1 MIVNYGQYAHY
12 IQTKTA
18 PLGRF
23 CCCIMILSF
32 FVHELA
38 YIIFFQYFCR
48 KFNPK
53 LMEIIICILAILL
66 ITTVATGVYII
77 VRLQEKR
84 KETEIALAT
93 KQTELDFER
102 KANEEARKQADEKL
116 TEQIKYL
123 QTELTNTTQKLL
135 ETRSEKLEQS
145 NKTQM
150 SSIIDPL
157 KETIAKLE
165 KEMKETQT
173 QHGNTT
179 TRLEHS
185 IKTLVEKTES
195 IGTRA
200 DRLVETLLYQPKSQ
214 GDWGEMIV
222 KEMLDSQGLKEGI
235 HYVYQPTLRNEKG
248 QTLRNEETN
257 KIMRP
262 DFILH
267 LDDKEDV
274 IIDSKMTITS
284 YDNYVHAKT
293 DEERQQYAKDI
304 LMSIHGHIA
313 ELKRAN
319 YSAYIE
325 NGRRSADFVFMF
337 IPNEGAM
344 QVALAHEKNLWRD
357 TFVKDRIFI
366 VSEMNLYAA
375 LRIVNITWRQTE
387 QNKSY
392 AKVFETVGVMLD
404 RLNGFIE
411 KFGKIEKGLQQASK
425 AYDEANNQLMVS
437 SQSVL
442 STGKRLSEMGV
453 KTKKALPIANIEHE
467 FRSSGV
473 QEFRSSGVTSE
484 HENEE

>member
-1 MIVNYGQYAHY
+1 MAIIIG
-12 IQTKTA
+12 
-18 PLGRF
+18 
-23 CCCIMILSF
+23 ILSF
-32 FVHELA
+32 LLVTT
-38 YIIFFQYFCR
+38 ITIGIYF
-48 KFNPK
+48 
-53 LMEIIICILAILL
+53 
-66 ITTVATGVYII
+66 I
-77 VRLQEKR
+77 VRLQEKC
-84 KETEIALAT
+84 KDKEIALAT
-93 KQTELDFER
+93 KQAELDFER
-102 KANEEARKQADEKL
+102 KSNERARTLANNQIE
-116 TEQIKYL
+116 EQIKFL
-123 QTELTNTTQKLL
+123 QAELTNTTQKLL
-135 ETRSEKLEQS
+135 DSRSEKLEHN
-145 NKTQM
+145 NKMQM

-157 KETIAKLE
+157 KETISKLE

-179 TRLEHS
+179 TRLEQS
-185 IKTLVEKTES
+185 IKNLVEKTEN
-195 IGTRA
+195 IGMRA

-222 KEMLDSQGLKEGI
+222 KEMLNSQGLKEGI
-235 HYVYQPTLRNEKG
+235 HYLYQPTLRDDKG
-248 QTLRNEETN
+248 QTLHNEDTH

-293 DEERQQYAKDI
+293 DEEREQYAKEI
-304 LMSIHGHIA
+304 LVSIHNHIT

-325 NGRRSADFVFMF
+325 SGRRSADFVFMF

-366 VSEMNLYAA
+366 VGEMNLYAA
-375 LRIVNITWRQTE
+375 LRVVNLTWRQIE

-392 AKVFETVGVMLD
+392 AKVFQTVGLLLD

-425 AYDEANNQLMVS
+425 AYEEANNQLMVS

-453 KTKKALPIANIEHE
+453 KTKKALPFIGTELN
-467 FRSSGV
+467 
-473 QEFRSSGVTSE
+473 
-484 HENEE
+484 NEE